1 MFIKLLKNRKYLTY
15 MELGYPITKLNY
27 YWKINRK
34 KQTNDVNIVC
44 NTLKSN
50 KQITYANLKDCW
62 GEKSE

>member
-27 YWKINRK
+27 YLKINRK
-34 KQTNDVNIVC
+34 KYTNDVNIVC

-50 KQITYANLKDCW
+50 KQIAYANLKYRW
-62 GEKSE
+62 REKSA